1 MMGVKDAKMRFGSAY
16 LFMELSIGE
25 SEYGNKE
32 KEKDKVGGWRDD
44 RQANEQL
51 LDLYLEY
58 PGNEIV

>member
-1 MMGVKDAKMRFGSAY
+1 MRFGSAY

-32 KEKDKVGGWRDD
+32 KDKDRVGGWRDD